1 MVVMGMREGEGENSG
16 IKGIG
21 NNFKNESSKRK
32 SRKMCKIFSYFI

>member
-21 NNFKNESSKRK
+21 NNFKNARTSKLFFVWGYAY
-32 SRKMCKIFSYFI
+32 KISI